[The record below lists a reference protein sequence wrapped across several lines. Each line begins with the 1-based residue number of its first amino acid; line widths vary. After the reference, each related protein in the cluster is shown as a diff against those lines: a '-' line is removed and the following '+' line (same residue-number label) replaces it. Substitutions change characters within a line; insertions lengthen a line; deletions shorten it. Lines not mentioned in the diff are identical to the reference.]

1 MIQRAP
7 GSPGAPFDLGSPVDR
22 STGVEVGPVEVDP
35 AAVVRLVLACPGVA
49 AMHGGISGE
58 AATYLPGRRVV
69 GVRILPDWVEV
80 HVVARWPI
88 PASEIAA
95 QVWANVARAV
105 DGRRV
110 DVVIGDVLMPHAD
123 EAP

>member
-7 GSPGAPFDLGSPVDR
+7 GSPGAPFGLGSPVDR
-22 STGVEVGPVEVDP
+22 STGVEVGSVEVDP
-35 AAVVRLVLACPGVA
+35 AAVVRLVLACPGVV

-69 GVRILPDWVEV
+69 GVRIMPDRVEV

-88 PASEIAA
+88 PASEIAT
-95 QVWANVARAV
+95 QVWANVARVV